1 MGEKTLNVIELAKL
15 ARTSKS
21 TVSRVLR
28 NEPDVSPKT
37 RARIQRLIEKYDY
50 HPSLFGRGLTGASTG
65 LIGVLGRWMESGF
78 AAEVLRGIVAEVER
92 RGGHLLCSFA
102 PNIDDYVSMWR
113 KFASGGQ
120 VDGAILI
127 APASEIFS
135 HPVKPGDRPVVLC
148 ACKPPDESRGW
159 GNVGSVISDN
169 FAAMDDLVKHLVEK
183 GCRRLVHLSGPPD
196 ILDAQ
201 ERRRFF
207 MRCASKYRGVKASV
221 VQGAWTRELAY
232 TITLEYIN
240 THGSP
245 PDAFV
250 AFNDSIALGVLEAL
264 DARGIAVPDK
274 VAVTGWDDILFASYA
289 GLTTI
294 HLPMIRMG
302 EEAARLLYEQ
312 LDDKRR
318 KTGRQTVLKMP
329 LKIRRTS
336 GGPGKQVA

>member
-1 MGEKTLNVIELAKL
+1 MSDKALNVIQIAKL

-37 RARIQRLIEKYDY
+37 RARVQRLIRKYDY

-127 APASEIFS
+127 APASEMFS

-148 ACKPPDESRGW
+148 ACKPPEGKKGW
-159 GNVGSVISDN
+159 GNVGSVTADN
-169 FAAMDDLVKHLVEK
+169 QAAMADVVKHLVER
-183 GCRRLVHLSGPPD
+183 GYRRLVHLSGPPD

-207 MRCASKYRGVKASV
+207 IRSAAGHRGVTASV

-240 THGSP
+240 THGGP

-250 AFNDSIALGVLEAL
+250 AFNDSVALGVLEAL
-264 DARGIAVPDK
+264 QARGIPVPDE
-274 VAVTGWDDILFASYA
+274 VAVTGWDDILFASYT

-312 LDDKRR
+312 LDDNRR
-318 KTGRQTVLKMP
+318 KVGRQAVLKMP

-336 GGPGKQVA
+336 AGLRKRNA

>member
-1 MGEKTLNVIELAKL
+1 MSDKTLNVIKIAKL

-37 RARIQRLIEKYDY
+37 RARVQRLIQKYDY

-78 AAEVLRGIVAEVER
+78 PAEVLRGIVGEVER

-102 PNIDDYVSMWR
+102 PNVNDYVSMWR

-127 APASEIFS
+127 APAVEMFS
-135 HPVKPGDRPVVLC
+135 HPLKSSDRPVVLC
-148 ACKPPDESRGW
+148 ACRPPDGRKGW
-159 GNVGSVISDN
+159 GNVGSVTMDN
-169 FAAMDDLVKHLVEK
+169 RAAMNDLVKHLVEK
-183 GCRRLVHLSGPPD
+183 GYRRLVHLSGSPD

-207 MRCASKYRGVKASV
+207 MRCAAEHRGVKASV
-221 VQGAWTRELAY
+221 VQGAWTQELAY

-240 THGSP
+240 KHGGP

-250 AFNDSIALGVLEAL
+250 AFNDSVALGVLEAL
-264 DARGIAVPDK
+264 EARGIAVPDE

-294 HLPMIRMG
+294 HQPMIQMG
-302 EEAARLLYEQ
+302 VEAARLLYEQ
-312 LDDKRR
+312 LDDNGR
-318 KTGRQTVLKMP
+318 KIGRHATLKMP
-329 LKIRRTS
+329 IKIRKTS
-336 GGPGKQVA
+336 AGLCKRNA

>member
-1 MGEKTLNVIELAKL
+1 MSGKSLNVIELAKL
-15 ARTSKS
+15 AHTSKS

-37 RARIQRLIEKYDY
+37 RARVQRLIRKYDY

-78 AAEVLRGIVAEVER
+78 PAEVLRGIVGEVER

-113 KFASGGQ
+113 KFAAGGQ

-127 APASEIFS
+127 APANEIFAHS
-135 HPVKPGDRPVVLC
+135 VKPGDRPVVLC
-148 ACKPPDESRGW
+148 ACKPPDGKRGW
-159 GNVGSVISDN
+159 GKVGSVTIDN
-169 FAAMDDLVKHLVEK
+169 RTAMNDVVDHLVGS
-183 GCRRLVHLSGPPD
+183 GCRRLVHLSGAPD

-207 MRCASKYRGVKASV
+207 MKATARHRGVKADV

-250 AFNDSIALGVLEAL
+250 AFNDSVALGVLEAL
-264 DARGIAVPDK
+264 QARGIPVPGK

-312 LDDKRR
+312 LDDPRR
-318 KTGRQTVLKMP
+318 KVGRPVLLKMP
-329 LKIRRTS
+329 LKVRSTS
-336 GGPGKQVA
+336 AGSAKH